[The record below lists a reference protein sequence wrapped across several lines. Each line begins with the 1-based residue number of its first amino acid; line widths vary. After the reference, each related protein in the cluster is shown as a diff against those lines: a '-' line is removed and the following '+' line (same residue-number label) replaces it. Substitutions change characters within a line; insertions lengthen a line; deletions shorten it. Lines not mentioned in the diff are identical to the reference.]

1 MLVAERHSD
10 DPGVVVASRPR
21 DLASRLRRF
30 GRRHTLYRSLAAYAP
45 SRPAGAPHFTS
56 DRTERGAELAQQL
69 PSSDVINLHWIAN
82 FVDYASFFGS
92 LPQRTPLVW
101 TLHDTNPFTG
111 GCHYFG
117 ACKRF
122 NAGCG
127 ACPGLG
133 STNQHD
139 LSSAIWLRKERSYSS
154 IPSGKVN
161 IVAPSRWLAD
171 EARGSKLL
179 GRFPVSVIPYGID
192 TDVFRPR
199 DKVMAREMFG
209 IPQGAKVVLFAAEG
223 IGEPRKGFSIL
234 VDMLPS
240 IPTDAGIQLVSV
252 GRCSGLQ
259 DKRLPG
265 VSLGF
270 IDNDRILSWVYSAAD
285 VYVIPTLDDNL
296 PNTVIESM
304 SCGTPVVGFNT
315 GGVPDMVRDGISGF
329 LVPKRDAAALRQA
342 IVKLLED
349 SVARAS
355 MSANCRRIA
364 LEEYDLKLQA
374 QRYLALYES
383 LISRH

>member
-1 MLVAERHSD
+1 
-10 DPGVVVASRPR
+10 
-21 DLASRLRRF
+21 
-30 GRRHTLYRSLAAYAP
+30 
-45 SRPAGAPHFTS
+45 
-56 DRTERGAELAQQL
+56 
-69 PSSDVINLHWIAN
+69 
-82 FVDYASFFGS
+82 
-92 LPQRTPLVW
+92 
-101 TLHDTNPFTG
+101 
-111 GCHYFG
+111 
-117 ACKRF
+117 
-122 NAGCG
+122 
-127 ACPGLG
+127 
-133 STNQHD
+133 
-139 LSSAIWLRKERSYSS
+139 
-154 IPSGKVN
+154 
-161 IVAPSRWLAD
+161 
-171 EARGSKLL
+171 
-179 GRFPVSVIPYGID
+179 
-192 TDVFRPR
+192 
-199 DKVMAREMFG
+199 MAREMFG
-209 IPQGAKVVLFAAEG
+209 IPQGEKVVLFAAEG